1 MSIVEKIAFLKND
14 LKNIDCLV
22 IEGQNTQIQSG
33 TMGSAQESLTEDGV
47 AFSWAL
53 YGTNATY
60 YIHHT
65 SSNDTGKIATIEYLD
80 SGFNRQE
87 AIVTLGAPY
96 VSTNT
101 FGTDVRRINKVTL
114 NSAASSTVTVKNNYQ
129 GAANDIYVISA
140 GQTTSRH
147 GIFSVPRGEKYALLA
162 IDHLSDYYNPS
173 NADRD
178 DAVTTVARSR
188 VCDIDGTLPT
198 GNQFFRN
205 DAGCSST
212 HLAQNA
218 YHELHVPMV
227 YEEGT
232 DIELIVKKHMN
243 ESSTNIC
250 YARMYLAKLNR

>member
-22 IEGQNTQIQSG
+22 IEGQNTSIQSG
-33 TMGSAQESLTEDGV
+33 TMGSAQESLTEDGIS
-47 AFSWAL
+47 FSWSL
-53 YGTNATY
+53 YGFASTY
-60 YIHHT
+60 YIYHT
-65 SSNDTGKIATIEYLD
+65 SSNDNGKIATVEYLD
-80 SGFNRQE
+80 SGFNKQE
-87 AIVTLGAPY
+87 AVVTLGNPY
-96 VSTNT
+96 QTTAT

-114 NSAASSTVTVKNNYQ
+114 NSAASGTVTVKNNYQ

-162 IDHLSDYYNPS
+162 IDHLASYYNPS

-178 DAVTTVARSR
+178 DAVTTIARSR

-212 HLAQNA
+212 HLTQNA
-218 YHELHVPMV
+218 LQELHVPLV

-232 DIELIVKKHMN
+232 DIELIVQKHMN
-243 ESSTNIC
+243 ETSTNTC
-250 YARMYLAKLNR
+250 YARMYLAKINR